1 MAVLTQVSN
10 KQIMFASGIPDSDSA
25 FELIDWSGAFVSS
38 HCKMIVDDTGTDI
51 DFSLDGKNQHGTI
64 LSGTVALVDVVHD
77 FPNLKISK
85 IWFRGTAI
93 LKFWAWE

>member
-1 MAVLTQVSN
+1 M
-10 KQIMFASGIPDSDSA
+10 M
-25 FELIDWSGAFVSS
+25 
-38 HCKMIVDDTGTDI
+38 VDDTGADI
-51 DFSLDGKNQHGTI
+51 DFSLDGVTQHGTI